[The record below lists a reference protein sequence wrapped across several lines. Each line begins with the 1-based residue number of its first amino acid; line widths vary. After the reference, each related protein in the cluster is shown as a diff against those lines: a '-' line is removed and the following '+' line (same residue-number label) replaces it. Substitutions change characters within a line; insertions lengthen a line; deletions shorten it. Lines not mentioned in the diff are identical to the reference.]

1 MKAICYTPIC
11 KKGYDS
17 NDLDDIEGF
26 GKCDQC
32 KAREIDVLNRA
43 AQILVNKVKTQSM
56 PHFNKRYPMGVLINA
71 RDLGV
76 TFDSSPP
83 PAGAQ

>member
-1 MKAICYTPIC
+1 MIAICYTPAC
-11 KKGYDS
+11 KKGYES
-17 NDLDDIEGF
+17 NDLDDLEGF

-32 KAREIDVLNRA
+32 KAREKDVINKA
-43 AQILVNKVKTQSM
+43 ARILANKVKTPSL
-56 PHFNKRYPMGVLINA
+56 PHFNERYPMGVPINA

-83 PAGAQ
+83 PFGAK